1 MQLMHA
7 SVTQPWVSQYF
18 HLQNQPLSLNLPEH
32 IHKTRCLPSLEL
44 HIKVNLWICCYF
56 AFDTLFTFQMRK
68 STLEKWSGSSV
79 PLAQCG
85 VQDSDTLTCFGL
97 LFDHEDV
104 IGFWETVVEPL
115 FLGRHKETM
124 ENFSKNPPKSSLGNQ
139 WASWD
144 YWQSRVRGHF
154 QQQNHWNF
162 SPIRSRSCVGE
173 VALSTYLPH
182 IYIVETYKNIELIQ
196 RVGRCKRRDWELQW
210 GSWNLCVYWILLWRS
225 IVSQEAWGG

>member
-1 MQLMHA
+1 MSPKSRIAHK
-7 SVTQPWVSQYF
+7 SQ
-18 HLQNQPLSLNLPEH
+18 SLNLLLF
-32 IHKTRCLPSLEL
+32 CLRYSLHFSDEE
-44 HIKVNLWICCYF
+44 VNS
-56 AFDTLFTFQMRK
+56 R
-68 STLEKWSGSSV
+68 EVKWFV
-79 PLAQCG
+79 CTPAQCG

-115 FLGRHKETM
+115 FSGRHKETM
-124 ENFSKNPPKSSLGNQ
+124 ENCSKNPPKSSLGNQ

-162 SPIRSRSCVGE
+162 SPIRSLSCVGE

-225 IVSQEAWGG
+225 IVSQEAWGGPFFTSSHSGSDENNEMTVSHAGGRIL